1 MAGVRPAEP
10 LLEYKTITEN
20 QKNMTRVLTGLNRRQ
35 FLHTGLAAGAGA
47 GLATT
52 ALGRSAFAATSVEGG
67 TLRGQLFAD
76 ISNLDPAYW
85 TSASDSLVMA
95 CLFVP
100 AFEFDP
106 ASDAFTPQP
115 LAFKSY
121 EIVDDTHVAFELN
134 QGIMYSGDYGEMTA
148 EDVKFSFERIAN
160 PDNDSPYQGD
170 WAQLDHVEVTG
181 KYTGTIVLKAPFA
194 PLFTSTLPAP
204 SGMILPEAALKAAG
218 GKFTTEPPVTN
229 GPYRIKEWTPRTRL
243 VLERNPDFTLY
254 EPAFDVLELTPIE
267 DNKTAELG
275 FEAGDLDYA
284 QSAISSI
291 PRYEKTPPKDGHFIF
306 STGLNYNW
314 LGINQDNEALTDQ
327 RVRRALQH
335 AISRETV
342 VEAAFLGAAKASAGI
357 IAPGLIGH
365 REKNLYNYDP
375 EKARALLDEAGVSG
389 LSLTMS
395 IQQTAE
401 DLAAAQVIQAL
412 LADVGVT
419 LEINQ
424 YESGTFWSLGVE
436 ADGDS
441 WKDVQLFLL
450 SFTMQPDPSW
460 ATAWFTSDQVGVW
473 NWQRFSNEEYDTLNA
488 NAQIEL
494 DSDKRDEMYVK
505 MQDLMEES
513 GDFIFLNFEPVGS
526 LVRNSVDEALRPDG
540 IPQFEHFAK
549 A

>member
-1 MAGVRPAEP
+1 
-10 LLEYKTITEN
+10 
-20 QKNMTRVLTGLNRRQ
+20 MTRVLKNLSRRR
-35 FLHTGLAAGAGA
+35 FLQSSLVAGAGA
-47 GLATT
+47 SLAT
-52 ALGRSAFAATSVEGG
+52 GMFGHSAFAAASAEGG
-67 TLRGQLFAD
+67 TLRGQLYAD
-76 ISNLDPAYW
+76 ISNLDPAFW

-106 ASDAFTPQP
+106 ESDAFSPKP

-121 EIVDDTHVAFELN
+121 EVVDDTHIAFELHP
-134 QGIMYSGDYGEMTA
+134 GIVYSGGYGEMTA
-148 EDVKFSFERIAN
+148 KDVKFSFERIAD
-160 PDNDSPYQGD
+160 PANDSPYQGD
-170 WAQLDHVEVTG
+170 WAQLEHIEVTG
-181 KYTGTIVLKAPFA
+181 TYTGIIVLKAPFA
-194 PLFTSTLPAP
+194 PLFTSTLPTP
-204 SGMILPEAALKAAG
+204 SGMILPEAALQAAG
-218 GKFTTEPPVTN
+218 GKFTTEPPVTC
-229 GPYRIKEWTPRTRL
+229 GPYRIREWTPRTRL
-243 VLERNPDFTLY
+243 VLERNPDFTLF
-254 EPAFDVLELTPIE
+254 EPMFDVLELTPIE

-275 FEAGDLDYA
+275 FEAGDLDCA

-291 PRYEKTPPKDGHFIF
+291 PRYEKTPPKDGHFVF

-314 LGINQDNEALTDQ
+314 LGINQDNEALKDP

-335 AISRETV
+335 AISREIV
-342 VEAAFLGAAKASAGI
+342 VEAAFLGAAKPSAGI

-365 REKNLYNYDP
+365 REKNLYQYDP
-375 EKARALLDEAGVSG
+375 DKARALLAEAGVSG
-389 LSLTMS
+389 LNLTLS

-424 YESGTFWSLGVE
+424 YESGTFWSLGIE

-441 WKDVQLFLL
+441 WKDVQLFIL

-460 ATAWFTSDQVGVW
+460 ATAWFTTDQVGVW
-473 NWQRFSNEEYDTLNA
+473 NWQRFSSEEYDTLNA
-488 NAQIEL
+488 QAQVEM
-494 DSDKRDEMYVK
+494 DADKRDAMYVK

-526 LVRNSVDEALRPDG
+526 LIRNGVDEALRPDG
-540 IPQFEHFAK
+540 IPQFEHFYK